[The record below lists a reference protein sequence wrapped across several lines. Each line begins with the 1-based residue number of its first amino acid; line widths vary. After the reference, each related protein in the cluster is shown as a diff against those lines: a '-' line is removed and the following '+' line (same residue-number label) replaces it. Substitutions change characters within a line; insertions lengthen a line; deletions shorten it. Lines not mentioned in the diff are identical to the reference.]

1 MNSILIGKENKVMN
15 NSTLCVNGAILIGYA
30 GSIAYGTNTPTSD
43 VDIRGI
49 VENTEAELLGL
60 AKDRETIS
68 VPGEDTILYT
78 LKKALSLFSQCNPNV
93 IEMLGLKQEHYLNI
107 TEAGQEI
114 LKNKSIFLSNRAVHT
129 FGSYAKSQ
137 LNRLTNKSVHN
148 EQDLQENEKRST
160 KKVLETLMKRY
171 NFTGNVFL
179 QNGEIR
185 VSLDSTTLPLSDLSN
200 VLNELNNVRR
210 DYEQRSKRNDYAAA
224 RGKLAKHQM
233 HLLRLYI
240 MGIDILNGEI
250 ITYREK
256 EHNLLMAIRNG
267 QFLKNDKPTDEF
279 MSLLANY
286 ERKFNEAA
294 RNSKLPEKAN
304 MDKINALAI
313 RLNRKILEA

>member
-1 MNSILIGKENKVMN
+1 MTGGKNMNSILIGNLKP
-15 NSTLCVNGAILIGYA
+15 ILIGYG

-49 VENTEAELLGL
+49 VENTETELLGVT
-60 AKDRETIS
+60 KDRETITIS
-68 VPGEDTILYT
+68 GEDTTFYT

-107 TEAGQEI
+107 SEAGQEI
-114 LKNKSIFLSNRAVHT
+114 LKYKSIFLSKRAVHT

-160 KKVLETLMKRY
+160 EKVLENLMKRY

-185 VSLDSTTLPLSDLSN
+185 VSLDSTALPLSDLSN
-200 VLNELNNVRR
+200 VLNELNNLKR

-224 RGKLAKHQM
+224 HGRLAKHQM
-233 HLLRLYI
+233 HLLRLYV

-256 EHNLLMAIRNG
+256 EHDLLMAIRNG

-279 MSLLANY
+279 LSLLADY
-286 ERKFNEAA
+286 EKKFNEAA
-294 RNSKLPEKAN
+294 RNSKLPEKAD

-313 RLNRKILEA
+313 RLNRKILEV

>member
-1 MNSILIGKENKVMN
+1 MNLIGKENKVMN
-15 NSTLCVNGAILIGYA
+15 SFAFCVNSAILIGYG

-60 AKDRETIS
+60 TKDRETIS
-68 VPGEDTILYT
+68 VPGEDIILYT

-93 IEMLGLKQEHYLNI
+93 IEILGLKQEHYLNI

-114 LKNKSIFLSNRAVHT
+114 LKSKSIFLSKRAVHT

-148 EQDLQENEKRST
+148 EQDIKKNEKRST
-160 KKVLETLMKRY
+160 EKVLNDLMKRY
-171 NFTGNVFL
+171 NFTGDVFL
-179 QNGEIR
+179 QDGEVR
-185 VSLDSTTLPLSDLSN
+185 VSLDSTTLPLSVLSN
-200 VLNELNNVRR
+200 VLNELNTVKR
-210 DYEQRSKRNDYAAA
+210 DYEQRSKRNDYAVSHG
-224 RGKLAKHQM
+224 RLAKHQM

-256 EHNLLMAIRNG
+256 EHDLLMAIRNG
-267 QFLKNDKPTDEF
+267 QFLKDDKPTDEF
-279 MSLLANY
+279 LSLLTDY
-286 ERKFNEAA
+286 EKRFDEAA
-294 RNSKLPEKAN
+294 RNSKLPEKVD

-313 RLNRKILEA
+313 RLNRKILEM